1 MYTRTC
7 LQRYITTCT
16 QINAWQNASTEKEAA
31 LPSRATSFKSTM
43 PARLPQPVT
52 VSKQFQQRHTT
63 PGKWTTRS
71 MASEPRY
78 RERER
83 EREREERE
91 SEDREIERTKERERN
106 RVRWSTFVNIWQGIL
121 HDVNMPA
128 ATSSRLLRTLWI
140 ELSMIPHSAIQ
151 SHDAEAWFYASHIDV
166 CILHRNYMKTYSFR
180 QKPFFPKST

>member
-71 MASEPRY
+71 MASEPRN

-83 EREREERE
+83 EWRQRDRKNERKREKQ
-91 SEDREIERTKERERN
+91 SQM
-106 RVRWSTFVNIWQGIL
+106 VNIWQGIL

-128 ATSSRLLRTLWI
+128 ATSSRLSRTLWI
-140 ELSMIPHSAIQ
+140 YTENCGTEIYHETDHLHLTIPSC
-151 SHDAEAWFYASHIDV
+151 AEHIWIHTQNEQIV
-166 CILHRNYMKTYSFR
+166 K
-180 QKPFFPKST
+180 